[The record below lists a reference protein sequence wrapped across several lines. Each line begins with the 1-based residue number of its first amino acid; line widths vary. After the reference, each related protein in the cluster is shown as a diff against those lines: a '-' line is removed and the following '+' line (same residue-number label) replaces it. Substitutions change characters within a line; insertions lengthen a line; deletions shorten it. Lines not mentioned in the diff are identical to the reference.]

1 MDLADRLAAAKR
13 QRLGIPEPAPDRRD
27 VAQPATVDLTGPVPV
42 VDLTESLLPPVTVA
56 AEVAAVPE
64 HEDEPVLDDG
74 FAATDPNAVTSWSW
88 DASGNA
94 GSADGWLT
102 DGAAEASDA
111 DASDGDASDE
121 DLGLPDNDT
130 WARALRERRR
140 PS

>member
-13 QRLGIPEPAPDRRD
+13 QRLGIPEPAPDRRT
-27 VAQPATVDLTGPVPV
+27 VAQKPTVDLTGPTPV

-56 AEVAAVPE
+56 AEVAAVSE

-94 GSADGWLT
+94 GSGDGWL
-102 DGAAEASDA
+102 AAGDAAPAADPSDA
-111 DASDGDASDE
+111 DASED